1 MDTNRKKPILGY
13 LSAAPRVSTR
23 PDAELGGA
31 RTHVLGVMQA
41 FQALH
46 WDVKPFIVGDRLSPV
61 WSKKGSESIVRSGG
75 IKALAADLM
84 RLSMGAINAR
94 RAWRELGDQVD
105 WVYERAASLQSLGG
119 AFKCHNVPWILET
132 NAPLF
137 YEAKQ
142 ERKTIVLS
150 SLARRL
156 EIRAYQECDV
166 LVCVTQALKDI
177 IISAANIPTEKIIVM
192 PNGVDVNFFDPQ
204 RYQPA
209 RVFDGFTIGFVGGLY
224 HWQRIDLLLEA
235 LGDLEKNGLR
245 LHLVIVGDGA
255 VRVDLEK
262 KTRELRLVDQVK
274 FVGQI
279 PRDDVPAYTRGF
291 DIGYSG
297 QVPLSIGAM
306 YLSPLKLYEYM
317 AMAKSVIAS
326 DLSDAQRL
334 VVEGKTG
341 YLFQPGNKDSLKG
354 KLIEAFENKTRLAD
368 MGRQA
373 RKEIVNHHSWT
384 SRVSSLIEA
393 VENILAQ
400 NKHL

>member
-1 MDTNRKKPILGY
+1 
-13 LSAAPRVSTR
+13 
-23 PDAELGGA
+23 
-31 RTHVLGVMQA
+31 
-41 FQALH
+41 
-46 WDVKPFIVGDRLSPV
+46 
-61 WSKKGSESIVRSGG
+61 
-75 IKALAADLM
+75 
-84 RLSMGAINAR
+84 
-94 RAWRELGDQVD
+94 
-105 WVYERAASLQSLGG
+105 
-119 AFKCHNVPWILET
+119 
-132 NAPLF
+132 
-137 YEAKQ
+137 
-142 ERKTIVLS
+142 
-150 SLARRL
+150 
-156 EIRAYQECDV
+156 
-166 LVCVTQALKDI
+166 
-177 IISAANIPTEKIIVM
+177 
-192 PNGVDVNFFDPQ
+192 VNFFDPQ

-235 LGDLEKNGLR
+235 LGDLEKKGLR